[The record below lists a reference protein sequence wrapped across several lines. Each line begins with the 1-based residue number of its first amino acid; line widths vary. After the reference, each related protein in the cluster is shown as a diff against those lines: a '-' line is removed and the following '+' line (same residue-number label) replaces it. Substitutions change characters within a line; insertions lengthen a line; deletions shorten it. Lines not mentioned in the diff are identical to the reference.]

1 MVGGFGLI
9 QLYDYLHGHPI
20 TDTQPKVGL
29 IPVTSDNVE
38 TYANGLLNGCI
49 LAPDTVR
56 SLSKV
61 HNPDADLVGFI
72 NNWQANWQS
81 YVE

>member
-20 TDTQPKVGL
+20 ENTQPRVGL
-29 IPVTSDNVE
+29 IPVTAENVE
-38 TYANGLLNGCI
+38 TYANGLLSGCI
-49 LAPDTVR
+49 LSAETVR

-61 HNPDADLVGFI
+61 HNPDADLPGFI
-72 NNWQANWQS
+72 DAWQANWQD
-81 YVE
+81 YVQ